1 MINWSRIKELE
12 QEIGPE
18 ALREI
23 AEIFLEE
30 VEEALEGLKDAPN
43 GRARSEKMHF
53 LKGSALN
60 LGLQEMA
67 ELCSRGEAGA
77 ADATDDQVS
86 ASFARAKTAL
96 LTELG
101 RSAA

>member
-1 MINWSRIKELE
+1 MINWSRIQELE

-18 ALREI
+18 GLREI

-30 VEEALEGLKDAPN
+30 VEEALAGLKDAPS
-43 GRARSEKMHF
+43 GPARSEMMHF

-60 LGLQEMA
+60 LGLREMA
-67 ELCSRGEAGA
+67 DLCDRGESGD
-77 ADATDDQVS
+77 ADVTDDHVV
-86 ASFARAKTAL
+86 AAFARAKTAL

-101 RSAA
+101 KSAA